1 MKQEWIV
8 QVRDASGAA
17 ISGAKVA
24 LFAFDPKKHTHFP
37 FAGVPPTHGH
47 SAAGSYEEK
56 GALAAAE
63 GSWCLVV
70 RAEGKS
76 PVVQPLA
83 LKKLPSGEF
92 SASPDGGLALT
103 VVPHLERLT
112 VKGTIALVRIIFQV
126 TMYEAAE
133 VVFIAGVDYESDA
146 ENPHTHEYPPGTD
159 FDLFA
164 LGRRETLWS
173 AGRLNPGTLITL
185 LSCRRVS
192 HSTFVRA
199 RGGKWL
205 RVFHSILDEAR
216 ANVRAKRPNVLAAPG
231 DVSITNLYTYLD
243 SVAKRNRFSVRE
255 VGIFSHSYPGGPILY
270 NTDETTSATR
280 GARDPA
286 DFDARPKD
294 FLPTNTGGW
303 PDLANA
309 IEASARW
316 HIWGCRATAH
326 MQSIARESL
335 VRLRAKASR
344 DSFFLVQTV
353 YKPIHHPEVEQRID
367 ENLNLAMAKWTFE
380 DELLSGYPVAVVSFF
395 DIDVWSAAP
404 GAGASFVKRGDL
416 YAMQV
421 EDNPNVKGY
430 LRQEFKDNYVE
441 NADGYLNY
449 RKMSSLRASPRPE
462 FSSVYYLLSRTRR
475 PARDQRETIL
485 RSWNKKGIRVAG
497 FDFTHSSRRVQG
509 LVTPGLGGVLHILE
523 EAGASRAFA
532 AYFQDDGAVFRV
544 FKGAE
549 DRFTIPGPAL

>member
-1 MKQEWIV
+1 VKQEWIV

-17 ISGAKVA
+17 IGDAKVA

-37 FAGVPPTHGH
+37 FVDVPPTHGH

-56 GALAAAE
+56 GAIAAAE
-63 GSWCLVV
+63 GSWRLVV

-92 SASPDGGLALT
+92 AASPDGGLALT

-112 VKGTIALVRIIFQV
+112 VKGTIVLVRNIFQV
-126 TMYEAAE
+126 TMYDASEI
-133 VVFIAGVDYESDA
+133 VFIAGIDYEVDT
-146 ENPHTHEYPPGTD
+146 ENPHTHEYPSGTD

-164 LGRRETLWS
+164 QGRRETLWG
-173 AGRLNPGTLITL
+173 AGLVNPGTLITH

-199 RGGKWL
+199 RGGNWL

-216 ANVRAKRPNVLAAPG
+216 ANVRAKQPNAKPAPG
-231 DVSITNLYTYLD
+231 DVSIANLYTYLD

-270 NTDETTSATR
+270 NTEDTTRAPS

-294 FLPTNTGGW
+294 FLPSNTGSW

-316 HIWGCRATAH
+316 HIWGCRATVH

-335 VRLRAKASR
+335 ARLRAKAPR
-344 DSFFLVQTV
+344 DGFFLVQTT
-353 YKPIHHPEVEQRID
+353 YKPSHHPEVEQRID
-367 ENLNLAMAKWTFE
+367 ESLNLTIAKWTFE
-380 DELLSGYPVAVVSFF
+380 HELLGGYPAAVVSFF
-395 DIDVWSAAP
+395 DIDVWGAAP
-404 GAGASFVKRGDL
+404 GAGASFVKRGDI
-416 YAMQV
+416 YAMKV
-421 EDNPNVKGY
+421 EDNPSVKGY
-430 LRQEFKDNYVE
+430 LRREFKDNYVE
-441 NADGYLNY
+441 NTDGYLNY
-449 RKMSSLRASPRPE
+449 RKMTSLRASPRPG
-462 FSSVYYLLSRTRR
+462 FSSTYYRLFRSRR
-475 PARDQRETIL
+475 PRIERTVLEP
-485 RSWNKKGIRVAG
+485 WNGKNLSIMG
-497 FDFTHSSRRVQG
+497 FDFTHSSRRVQS

-523 EAGASRAFA
+523 EAGTARSFA

-544 FKGAE
+544 FKGAA

>member
-8 QVRDASGAA
+8 QIRDASGAA

-24 LFAFDPKKHTHFP
+24 LFAFDPKQHTHFQ
-37 FAGVPPTHGH
+37 FAEVPPTHGH
-47 SAAGSYEEK
+47 GAAGSYQEK
-56 GALAAAE
+56 GALAATE
-63 GSWCLVV
+63 GSWRLVV

-92 SASPDGGLALT
+92 AASPEGGLALT

-112 VKGTIALVRIIFQV
+112 VKGTIVVVRIVFQV
-126 TMYEAAE
+126 SMYDASE
-133 VVFIAGVDYESDA
+133 VVFIAGVDYESDV
-146 ENPHTHEYPPGTD
+146 ENLHTHEYPPGTD

-164 LGRRETLWS
+164 LGRLETLWG
-173 AGRLNPGTLITL
+173 AGRLNPGTPITL

-205 RVFHSILDEAR
+205 RVFHSILDETR
-216 ANVRAKRPNVLAAPG
+216 ANVRAKRPNAKPAPG
-231 DVSITNLYTYLD
+231 DVSITNLYAYLD

-270 NTDETTSATR
+270 NTDDLTNTH

-294 FLPTNTGGW
+294 FLPANTGRW

-316 HIWGCRATAH
+316 HIWGCRATTH

-335 VRLRAKASR
+335 VRLRAKAPR
-344 DSFFLVQTV
+344 DSFFLVQTA
-353 YKPIHHPEVEQRID
+353 YKPTHHPEVEQRID
-367 ENLNLAMAKWTFE
+367 ENLTLAMAKWKFE

-395 DIDVWSAAP
+395 DIDVWAAAP
-404 GAGASFVKRGDL
+404 GAGASFVKRGDI

-430 LRQEFKDNYVE
+430 LCREFKDNYVE
-441 NADGYLNY
+441 NGDGYLNY
-449 RKMSSLRASPRPE
+449 RKMAALRASQRPG
-462 FSSVYYLLSRTRR
+462 FSSAYYRLLRERR
-475 PARDQRETIL
+475 SQRETTTL
-485 RSWNKKGIRVAG
+485 VSWNDKYLKISG
-497 FDFTHSSRRVQG
+497 FNFTHANRRVEG
-509 LVTPGLGGVLHILE
+509 LVTPGIGGVLHILE
-523 EAGASRAFA
+523 EGTSRSFA
-532 AYFQDDGAVFRV
+532 AYFQDDGAVFRM

-549 DRFTIPGPAL
+549 DRFTILGPAL